1 MNFRANKR
9 LQVHMRKLWYYCF
22 FGFTPAI
29 ASKVG
34 ESHLGGA
41 VSRPVPIGQQEASQ
55 PYLTAVG
62 APPLRFEEPVPFPS
76 PAAPDAAGAARDP
89 ASPKPPAPRPA
100 PSAPAGPAA
109 AQQKTLPAPASSTRA
124 AGQPASPDSAQPSII
139 PDEMRPR
146 VRPEEFLPF
155 FQLPGQGA
163 PSAPAPNPPATLPPS
178 TATYR
183 TE

>member
-9 LQVHMRKLWYYCF
+9 ILTPMRRVWYYCF

-29 ASKVG
+29 AGKVG
-34 ESHLGGA
+34 ERPPDGA
-41 VSRPVPIGQQEASQ
+41 VGQHVPIEQLEASH

-76 PAAPDAAGAARDP
+76 PAAPGASGSAREP
-89 ASPKPPAPRPA
+89 APPKPPSSRPA
-100 PSAPAGPAA
+100 PAAPAGPAA
-109 AQQKTLPAPASSTRA
+109 PGQKTLPEPANSTRA
-124 AGQPASPDSAQPSII
+124 AGQPASPDSAEPSII
-139 PDEMRPR
+139 PDDMRPR

-155 FQLPGQGA
+155 FQLPGSSA
-163 PSAPAPNPPATLPPS
+163 PSAPTPNPPATLPPS